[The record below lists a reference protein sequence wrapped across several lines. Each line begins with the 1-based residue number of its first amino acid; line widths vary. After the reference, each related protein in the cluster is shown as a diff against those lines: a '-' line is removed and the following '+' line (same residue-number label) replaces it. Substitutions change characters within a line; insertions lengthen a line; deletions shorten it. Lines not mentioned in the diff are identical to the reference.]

1 MHWSSSAASSNMS
14 CQNTSIRL
22 GTTAFS
28 APKTATNSNG
38 SNKLYL
44 PKVQRLNPTK
54 QKTTAQLIRPPSINP
69 SKLTCVPSALQ
80 ATSWSS
86 PYFNQDGG
94 RLLDN
99 PATSQPPSPS
109 GTAMQSHLLRLTRA
123 LCPHS
128 RKDHRTAVTNKLI
141 PYCLQSSQPK
151 SRNPLHVFSLY
162 NSKTHQQLTHKH
174 PKTTLNL
181 QITRSAVQF
190 NSSFCFGFAQQKLLT
205 RNVHFQQS
213 SADRQ

>member
-22 GTTAFS
+22 DTTAFS

-44 PKVQRLNPTK
+44 PKLQRPNHTK
-54 QKTTAQLIRPPSINP
+54 QKTTAQLIRPPSINLA
-69 SKLTCVPSALQ
+69 KLTCVTSALQ

-86 PYFNQDGG
+86 PYCNQHGG
-94 RLLDN
+94 HLLDN

-109 GTAMQSHLLRLTRA
+109 GTAMQSHLFGLTSA

-128 RKDHRTAVTNKLI
+128 RKDHSTTVTNKLI
-141 PYCLQSSQPK
+141 PYYFQSSQPK
-151 SRNPLHVFSLY
+151 CQNPLYIFSLY
-162 NSKTHQQLTHKH
+162 NPKTQQYFTQKN

-181 QITRSAVQF
+181 QITRSTVQF
-190 NSSFCFGFAQQKLLT
+190 NLSFCFGFAQQKLLT
-205 RNVHFQQS
+205 R
-213 SADRQ
+213 

>member
-14 CQNTSIRL
+14 CLNTSIRL

-69 SKLTCVPSALQ
+69 SKLTSVPSALQ

-99 PATSQPPSPS
+99 PATSQPPSSS
-109 GTAMQSHLLRLTRA
+109 GTAMQSHLFRLTRA

-128 RKDHRTAVTNKLI
+128 RKDHSTAATNKLI
-141 PYCLQSSQPK
+141 PYYFHSSQTK
-151 SRNPLHVFSLY
+151 CQNPLYIFSLY
-162 NSKTHQQLTHKH
+162 N

-190 NSSFCFGFAQQKLLT
+190 NLSFCFGFAQQKLLT
-205 RNVHFQQS
+205 RNVKT
-213 SADRQ
+213 